1 MNKLLFLLLSA
12 AAGNVYGRLS
22 NPTTA
27 VLEERLASLEGGRG
41 ATCTASGHSAQLL
54 ALFAIMTPG
63 DVLIAANKLYGG
75 SITQFGRSIQR
86 FGWECVFVDTDDLP
100 SVEAALAEAGD
111 RCKAVWAE
119 SIANPGGSIT
129 GESRQEKILGAC
141 PFPVSLRKTMIYQ
154 DRRRTSVPGT
164 ERNYVSRRSGAVG

>member
-1 MNKLLFLLLSA
+1 MQ
-12 AAGNVYGRLS
+12 
-22 NPTTA
+22 A

-86 FGWECVFVDTDDLP
+86 FGWECVFVDTDDL
-100 SVEAALAEAGD
+100 SE
-111 RCKAVWAE
+111 
-119 SIANPGGSIT
+119 
-129 GESRQEKILGAC
+129 
-141 PFPVSLRKTMIYQ
+141 VSKQADPDHLCTI
-154 DRRRTSVPGT
+154 SVP
-164 ERNYVSRRSGAVG
+164 